1 MEEINEAIKEEIRKM
16 PPENGREP
24 ILDGITN
31 TEFYADAP
39 KKILFI
45 LKEAY
50 DVAEDGSVAQGGWD
64 HCTYLD
70 CKLSYD
76 ELKHIK
82 THKRI
87 SKLVP
92 CILKNYLFS
101 EFKKAKLPEDE
112 IMKAFRSIAWVNV
125 GKYPAPKGEK
135 TSPGPLQKAYNFW
148 KSILFKQIEGYKPEI
163 IIFGGTFYLFKED
176 LMNNFGLKE
185 VIAPWVFRDNLNRL
199 YISTGHPAQP
209 QYTDQEYID
218 SIINAIRT
226 VENKSL

>member
-1 MEEINEAIKEEIRKM
+1 MKTINDAIKEEISKM

-31 TEFYADAP
+31 PEFYAAAP

-50 DVAEDGSVAQGGWD
+50 DEGKNSHGQGGWD
-64 HCTYLD
+64 HCKYFD
-70 CKLSYD
+70 DSKLSYS

-82 THKRI
+82 THDRV

-92 CILKNYLFS
+92 CIFKNILFS
-101 EFKKAKLPEDE
+101 EFKKAKLPEYE

-125 GKYPAPKGEK
+125 GKYPAPKGKK
-135 TSPGPLQKAYNFW
+135 TSPESLQKAYNFW
-148 KSILFKQIEGYKPEI
+148 KSILFKQIESYKPEI
-163 IIFGGTFYLFKED
+163 IIFGGSFYLFKED
-176 LMNNFGLKE
+176 LMNNFELKE
-185 VIAPWVFRDNLNRL
+185 VIAPWVFRDKLNRL
-199 YISTGHPAQP
+199 YIGTGHPSQRIS
-209 QYTDQEYID
+209 DEEYID

-226 VENKSL
+226 AENKSL